1 MKTTLG
7 IEFEPFFPQISHRAK
22 IGCAKYDLSTGEGVA
37 MEQWYLNMGEVPGT
51 PLSQIVGI
59 YSNVKPEDRECL
71 KTSLSRLVHGETDH
85 DQREARVKDG
95 EGWKWVRL
103 DIMEA
108 GLEKSSPILLLMNYD
123 ISELKAMEERMLKA
137 EKSERL
143 KSSFLA
149 NISHEIRMPLNA
161 IVGFSSL
168 LGDEEDGELRQEYIN
183 LIQTNN
189 ELLLGIVNDVLDLA
203 KLESGTM
210 TFDFMEFD
218 LRQLIVEAV
227 ASFQIKVPRGV
238 ALTYPASLD
247 SFLLRSDRIRLKQ
260 VLGNFIT
267 NAIKYTSI
275 GSIILSYQ
283 AMENEVLLSVT
294 DTGEGMSEEIKLHV
308 FDRFY
313 KGRNQ
318 KQGIGLGL
326 SICQNIIERL
336 GGRIGVSSEQG
347 KGSCFWCTLPIFPPK
362 DTY

>member
-7 IEFEPFFPQISHRAK
+7 IEFEPFFSLISHRAK

-51 PLSQIVGI
+51 PLSQIVGVF
-59 YSNVKPEDRECL
+59 SNVKPEDRECL
-71 KTSLSRLVHGETDH
+71 KTSLSRIVRRETDH
-85 DQREARVKDG
+85 DQGEVRVKDG
-95 EGWKWVRL
+95 EGWKWIRQ

-108 GLEKSSPILLLMNYD
+108 SLEESRQILLLMNYD
-123 ISELKAMEERMLKA
+123 ISELKAMEERMLNA
-137 EKSERL
+137 EKLEHL
-143 KSSFLA
+143 KSTFLA
-149 NISHEIRMPLNA
+149 NISHEIRMPLSA

-168 LGDEEDGELRQEYIN
+168 LGDEEDDEIRQEYIK

-203 KLESGTM
+203 KIESGTIA
-210 TFDFMEFD
+210 FNFMEFD
-218 LRQLIVEAV
+218 LRQLIVETV
-227 ASFQIKVPRGV
+227 SSFQIKVPEGV
-238 ALTYPASLD
+238 ALTYPESLD

-267 NAIKYTSI
+267 NAIKYTST
-275 GSIILSYQ
+275 GSITLSYK

-318 KQGIGLGL
+318 KQGTGLGL

-336 GGRIGVSSEQG
+336 GGRIGVSSELG
-347 KGSCFWCTLPIFPPK
+347 KGSCFWCTLPIFPRK
-362 DTY
+362 DVN

>member
-85 DQREARVKDG
+85 DQGEVRVRDG

-108 GLEKSSPILLLMNYD
+108 GLEKSS
-123 ISELKAMEERMLKA
+123 
-137 EKSERL
+137 
-143 KSSFLA
+143 
-149 NISHEIRMPLNA
+149 RMPLNA

-203 KLESGTM
+203 KLESGSM

-218 LRQLIVEAV
+218 LRQLIVETV

-238 ALTYPASLD
+238 ALTYPESLD

>member
-7 IEFEPFFPQISHRAK
+7 IEFELFFPQISHRAK

-95 EGWKWVRL
+95 EGWKWIRL

-161 IVGFSSL
+161 MSDSL
-168 LGDEEDGELRQEYIN
+168 L
-183 LIQTNN
+183 
-189 ELLLGIVNDVLDLA
+189 
-203 KLESGTM
+203 
-210 TFDFMEFD
+210 F
-218 LRQLIVEAV
+218 
-227 ASFQIKVPRGV
+227 
-238 ALTYPASLD
+238 
-247 SFLLRSDRIRLKQ
+247 
-260 VLGNFIT
+260 
-267 NAIKYTSI
+267 
-275 GSIILSYQ
+275 
-283 AMENEVLLSVT
+283 
-294 DTGEGMSEEIKLHV
+294 
-308 FDRFY
+308 
-313 KGRNQ
+313 
-318 KQGIGLGL
+318 
-326 SICQNIIERL
+326 
-336 GGRIGVSSEQG
+336 
-347 KGSCFWCTLPIFPPK
+347 
-362 DTY
+362 

>member
-85 DQREARVKDG
+85 DQGEVRVRDG

-108 GLEKSSPILLLMNYD
+108 DLEKSSPILLLMNYD

-218 LRQLIVEAV
+218 LRQLIVETV

-275 GSIILSYQ
+275 GLS
-283 AMENEVLLSVT
+283 L
-294 DTGEGMSEEIKLHV
+294 IH
-308 FDRFY
+308 
-313 KGRNQ
+313 
-318 KQGIGLGL
+318 I
-326 SICQNIIERL
+326 
-336 GGRIGVSSEQG
+336 
-347 KGSCFWCTLPIFPPK
+347 
-362 DTY
+362 

>member
-1 MKTTLG
+1 
-7 IEFEPFFPQISHRAK
+7 
-22 IGCAKYDLSTGEGVA
+22 
-37 MEQWYLNMGEVPGT
+37 
-51 PLSQIVGI
+51 
-59 YSNVKPEDRECL
+59 
-71 KTSLSRLVHGETDH
+71 
-85 DQREARVKDG
+85 
-95 EGWKWVRL
+95 
-103 DIMEA
+103 
-108 GLEKSSPILLLMNYD
+108 
-123 ISELKAMEERMLKA
+123 
-137 EKSERL
+137 
-143 KSSFLA
+143 
-149 NISHEIRMPLNA
+149 
-161 IVGFSSL
+161 
-168 LGDEEDGELRQEYIN
+168 
-183 LIQTNN
+183 
-189 ELLLGIVNDVLDLA
+189 
-203 KLESGTM
+203 M

-218 LRQLIVEAV
+218 LRQLIVETL

-238 ALTYPASLD
+238 ALTYPESLD

-347 KGSCFWCTLPIFPPK
+347 KGSCFWCTLYLFLKEKRKNNFYVWSGI
-362 DTY
+362 

>member
-1 MKTTLG
+1 
-7 IEFEPFFPQISHRAK
+7 
-22 IGCAKYDLSTGEGVA
+22 
-37 MEQWYLNMGEVPGT
+37 
-51 PLSQIVGI
+51 
-59 YSNVKPEDRECL
+59 
-71 KTSLSRLVHGETDH
+71 
-85 DQREARVKDG
+85 
-95 EGWKWVRL
+95 
-103 DIMEA
+103 
-108 GLEKSSPILLLMNYD
+108 
-123 ISELKAMEERMLKA
+123 
-137 EKSERL
+137 
-143 KSSFLA
+143 
-149 NISHEIRMPLNA
+149 
-161 IVGFSSL
+161 
-168 LGDEEDGELRQEYIN
+168 
-183 LIQTNN
+183 
-189 ELLLGIVNDVLDLA
+189 
-203 KLESGTM
+203 
-210 TFDFMEFD
+210 MEFD
-218 LRQLIVEAV
+218 LRQLIVETV

-238 ALTYPASLD
+238 ALTYPESLN

-326 SICQNIIERL
+326 SICQNIIERQ